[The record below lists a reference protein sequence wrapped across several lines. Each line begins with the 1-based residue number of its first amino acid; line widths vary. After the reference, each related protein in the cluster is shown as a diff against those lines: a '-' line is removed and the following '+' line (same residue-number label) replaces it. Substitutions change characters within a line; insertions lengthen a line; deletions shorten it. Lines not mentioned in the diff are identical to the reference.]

1 MDSNTSTNIYDLI
14 GIIIIFGTMLIL
26 LFTWYKSELI
36 KELKQKTKL
45 NALLVDQNYGYQ
57 NNINQTQELL
67 EIEKEV
73 NVNITRKLEIIETA
87 YEHVNIIIRQYLN
100 NKEKNS

>member
-1 MDSNTSTNIYDLI
+1 MNSNIATNIYDLI